1 MPIRDR
7 TISDN
12 LANFDTINIEIA
24 EISERVDNLK
34 NGVHFIGEYSTYA
47 VMIETLTNPQ
57 DSDWVFITQDET
69 HSNVRTQYI
78 YNNGWKYAGGQTN
91 VNDAT
96 NTTKGVIK
104 LTGDLSGTANNP
116 QLSSIKTAY

>member
-12 LANFDTINIEIA
+12 LANFDTINTEIA
-24 EISERVDNLK
+24 EISERVDNLE
-34 NGVHFIGEYSTYA
+34 NGVHFVGEYSTYA

-69 HSNVRTQYI
+69 YSNSRTQYI
-78 YNNGWKYAGGQTN
+78 YNNGWKYAM
-91 VNDAT
+91 
-96 NTTKGVIK
+96 
-104 LTGDLSGTANNP
+104 LS
-116 QLSSIKTAY
+116 